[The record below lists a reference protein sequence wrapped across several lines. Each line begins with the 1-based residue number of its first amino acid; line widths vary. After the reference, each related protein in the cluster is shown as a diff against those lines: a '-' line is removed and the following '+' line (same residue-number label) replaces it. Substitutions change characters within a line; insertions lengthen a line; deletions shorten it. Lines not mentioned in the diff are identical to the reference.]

1 MSCGRPHA
9 TSCTQVIASLSSYID
24 GEVSAEEY
32 QLIAIHMSE
41 CPPCEREEQVVR
53 RVQALV
59 VRATSQA
66 AAPETLRAR
75 IRATIVEYNANPSRD
90 TRRE

>member
-9 TSCTQVIASLSSYID
+9 TPCTQVVASLTSYID
-24 GEVSAEEY
+24 GEVGAEEY
-32 QLIAIHMSE
+32 RLIAIHMSE
-41 CPPCEREEQVVR
+41 CPPCEREEQMVR

-75 IRATIVEYNANPSRD
+75 IRATIVEYDVNPSQD
-90 TRRE
+90 APRE